1 MQSCPQNNFAPDI
14 VNTIENP
21 RLLCS
26 LRALLYSNNEQNR
39 QTFFRIFL
47 ESSLIALTTEAPRI
61 KSDQILNTSEDG
73 YNLYDKDTEISLI
86 QLNSNTGGLILPIFT
101 EAKFVIASGLNIYHG
116 IALSAKDVLEMALIA
131 ESESLVINPASPE
144 FLVLDRSLIKDL
156 VKDLKSS
163 YKLPPEDS
171 LTLVSHTI

>member
-1 MQSCPQNNFAPDI
+1 MQSYPRDNFSPDA
-14 VNTIENP
+14 VNTLENP

-39 QTFFRIFL
+39 QTFLRIFL
-47 ESSLIALTTEAPRI
+47 DSNLIVLTTEAPRI
-61 KSDQILNTSEDG
+61 TPGQILKTSEDG

-101 EAKFVIASGLNIYHG
+101 ETKFVIASGLNQYHG
-116 IALSAKDVLEMALIA
+116 IALTAKDILEMALIA
-131 ESESLVINPASPE
+131 ESESIIINPASPE
-144 FLVLDRSLIKDL
+144 FLALDRNLIKDL
-156 VKDLKSS
+156 VSDLKSS

-171 LTLVSHTI
+171 LTLRSHTI